1 MLKFVAQHMQSID
14 GIAIYPLI
22 SFVIFF
28 SFFLGL
34 FGYVFLLRKA
44 YVKEVENLPLN
55 END

>member
-14 GIAIYPLI
+14 GIAIYPVI

-34 FGYVFLLRKA
+34 FGYVFLLRKS